1 VRGTFIS
8 YREDDAKPWALLIRD
23 ELVQVF
29 GERYVYLDKDAL
41 QAGNWRD
48 QLQLA
53 LDRCGVVLVVMGKR
67 WLDARDKDGARRLD
81 VPNDVHRQEIA
92 TALARKDV
100 TVIPVLVDGSTMPQR
115 EELPEDIRA
124 LTDQQAR
131 SLADRSSH
139 RELDLEV
146 LIRDIERATGAVA
159 SPRGSPRRKIVS
171 WPSWL
176 ASLVLC
182 FISIYIGMEI
192 DYRHWTWFVFLVL
205 VPAAVVAVLVLRMR
219 TKS

>member
-1 VRGTFIS
+1 MRGTFIS
-8 YREDDAKPWALLIRD
+8 YREDDAKPWALLLRD

-29 GERYVYLDKDAL
+29 GERYVFLDKDGL

-67 WLDARDKDGARRLD
+67 WLDARDNDGARRLD

-176 ASLVLC
+176 AGLVLS